1 MDERPT
7 ASARQQSGDPETRAA
22 IPRNLPDED
31 RRHLLIAMGGAG
43 VSVLAGCLG
52 DGESDVASY
61 NVVFFDRGGR
71 TEVEIS
77 EDEELL
83 YPALDAGVD
92 IPYACEVGRCGR
104 CTGKYDGNANEV
116 VTHDG
121 NRFLDED
128 QVEEGWLLTCV
139 AYPRDDF
146 ELEVAHPA
154 DE

>member
-1 MDERPT
+1 MDERRDSGACQPKSDSEVI
-7 ASARQQSGDPETRAA
+7 AANYQS
-22 IPRNLPDED
+22 LPDED
-31 RRHLLIAMGGAG
+31 RRHLLTAIGGVG
-43 VSVLAGCLG
+43 VTVLAGCLG
-52 DGESDVASY
+52 DSESEATSY
-61 NVVFFDRGGR
+61 VVVFLDQDGR

-92 IPYACEVGRCGR
+92 IPYSCEAGRCGQ

-121 NRFLDED
+121 NQFLEESQIED
-128 QVEEGWLLTCV
+128 GWMLTCV

-146 ELEVAHPA
+146 ELEVTHPD

>member
-1 MDERPT
+1 
-7 ASARQQSGDPETRAA
+7 
-22 IPRNLPDED
+22 
-31 RRHLLIAMGGAG
+31 MGGAG
-43 VSVLAGCLG
+43 VAVLAGCLG
-52 DGESDVASY
+52 DSEGGVATYS
-61 NVVFFDRGGR
+61 VVFFDQSRR
-71 TEVEIS
+71 TEVEVA

-92 IPYACEVGRCGR
+92 IPYACEVGKCGR

-121 NRFLDED
+121 NEFLDEQ